1 MSETAAQSS
10 RRPVLAV
17 AVVAVVLVV
26 IAVIF
31 GMLMTNPGPGGMAV
45 PSSEQTETPASTT
58 GPTAPGTP
66 DDEGGDVTPPPAFG
80 TFLPESMG
88 GEEAINELGD
98 RIAVVAQ
105 RNNKTVEELS
115 DLLLRDRSAQISPE
129 GFIVYKDSFNNAG

>member
-1 MSETAAQSS
+1 MSETAEQSS

-31 GMLMTNPGPGGMAV
+31 GMLMTNPGPGGTAV
-45 PSSEQTETPASTT
+45 PSSELTETPASTT
-58 GPTAPGTP
+58 GPAGSGTS
-66 DDEGGDVTPPPAFG
+66 DDEGGEMTPGPAFG

-88 GEEAINELGD
+88 GEAAIDELGD
-98 RIAVVAQ
+98 RISVVAQ

-115 DLLLRDRSAQISPE
+115 ELLLRDRSAQISPE
-129 GFIVYKDSFNNAG
+129 GFIVYKDSFDNAG

>member
-1 MSETAAQSS
+1 MSETATQSS

-31 GMLMTNPGPGGMAV
+31 GMLMTNPGPGGTAV
-45 PSSEQTETPASTT
+45 PSSEQTETPAPTT
-58 GPTAPGTP
+58 GPTGSVAP
-66 DDEGGDVTPPPAFG
+66 DDEGGEVTQPSAFG

-88 GEEAINELGD
+88 GEKAIDELGD
-98 RIAVVAQ
+98 RISVVAQ

-115 DLLLRDRSAQISPE
+115 ELLLRDRSAQISPE
-129 GFIVYKDSFNNAG
+129 GFIVYKDSFDNAG